1 MVTGAKP
8 HGEVAEAAGAG
19 EVPIVLTA
27 RAVEMLKEI
36 LTREGR
42 AGQGLRVTVR
52 DGGCSGLSYGVD
64 LAPAPA
70 EDDVV
75 VRQGGT
81 WVAIDAA
88 ALPHLRGTTIDYVTG
103 LHHAGFRF
111 SNPRATRTCGC
122 GESFSV

>member
-1 MVTGAKP
+1 MVTEAKS
-8 HGEVAEAAGAG
+8 HGDATEAASAG
-19 EVPIVLTA
+19 DAPVVLTS

-36 LTREGR
+36 LAREGR

-64 LAPAPA
+64 FALAPA
-70 EDDVV
+70 EGDVV
-75 VRQGGT
+75 VRQDGA

-88 ALPHLRGTTIDYVTG
+88 ALAHLHGTTIDYVTG